1 MSFILMIFL
10 AVLLGLVTTGI
21 VWYGWGIVENLMAL
35 IKRPRTT
42 SAEEDTAGATPAEDS

>member
-10 AVLLGLVTTGI
+10 AVLLGIVTTGI

-35 IKRPRTT
+35 LKRPRTT
-42 SAEEDTAGATPAEDS
+42 NAEGDTENAEPAEDS